1 MKRER
6 TWLALSA
13 KQSKLLDCLARRT
26 ELAAAKDQLES
37 LDSAAFAAWK
47 IEKTF
52 KRRVF
57 RATRVLASHRG
68 ELKQQYQLLD
78 KLLRALEQMN
88 VKVTPGQMASDLAE
102 KTDSIL
108 ASSIASFHD
117 KLAQIEKTVALT
129 TFANQ
134 LQAKLIL
141 LLLQLRNFFDTAV
154 RVPVKEVGVTQ
165 QSSYGNAGLG
175 KFPPLRVET
184 VTQSFEGFRKFC
196 DEARRKWE
204 EARVAKESVALQTQL
219 CSMDDIGGSIQDI
232 VSVVNRTQSV
242 VRYRLMQVQG
252 ELEEGPNLP
261 GEPHGLSEVM
271 RLFSTT
277 QFAKSYLSQW
287 QLSGNLTRIL
297 ESLKASKS
305 QLEDTVVE
313 ESQSFG
319 QLKKQLLESQQTRL
333 EFINRLEEAIQGQ
346 ALSLATS
353 GDRLQE
359 LQNIK
364 REEGLLEAQME
375 SLAALDAETAQE
387 SQSLSRML
395 LGSSMATSFVQA
407 AHGRKQLSKI
417 SAHRAF

>member
-1 MKRER
+1 M
-6 TWLALSA
+6 
-13 KQSKLLDCLARRT
+13 ARRT

-47 IEKTF
+47 MEKTF

-57 RATRVLASHRG
+57 RVTRVLASHRA

-88 VKVTPGQMASDLAE
+88 VKVTPGHMTSDLAE

-154 RVPVKEVGVTQ
+154 RAPLKEVGVTQ

-196 DEARRKWE
+196 DEERRKWE
-204 EARVAKESVALQTQL
+204 EASVAKESVALQTQL
-219 CSMDDIGGSIQDI
+219 CSMDDIGSSIQDI

-252 ELEEGPNLP
+252 ELEEGPSLL
-261 GEPHGLSEVM
+261 GEPRGLSEVM

-277 QFAKSYLSQW
+277 QFAKSYLSP
-287 QLSGNLTRIL
+287 SPC
-297 ESLKASKS
+297 
-305 QLEDTVVE
+305 
-313 ESQSFG
+313 
-319 QLKKQLLESQQTRL
+319 
-333 EFINRLEEAIQGQ
+333 
-346 ALSLATS
+346 
-353 GDRLQE
+353 
-359 LQNIK
+359 
-364 REEGLLEAQME
+364 
-375 SLAALDAETAQE
+375 
-387 SQSLSRML
+387 
-395 LGSSMATSFVQA
+395 
-407 AHGRKQLSKI
+407 
-417 SAHRAF
+417 